1 MSRGTRGVSSSNVY
15 VKQAML
21 QTLGHLIAIAPE
33 HFNVGLLGECHVDQ
47 R

>member
-1 MSRGTRGVSSSNVY
+1 MNSSNVY

-33 HFNVGLLGECHVDQ
+33 HFNVDVRDGCHVDQ